1 MFKQMKLVAGQVYRT
16 KIKTPTFWLTV
27 LTPLLLPIIG
37 LIIGF
42 VIAKTSD
49 HSPARLAV
57 VDNTALVQTL
67 KTGKVL
73 DAKISE
79 VADVKTAKQKILD
92 EKLDGYLVNEDGKYT
107 LVAGTDSTTKF
118 NETTV
123 KTALSQIELAEKA
136 SHLKLTTEELVSLQ
150 TPANLTMKTLGKKGE
165 SSGGEAKNAANNA
178 ISVLISVVIFMLLMI
193 YSNMLAQEIAN
204 EKSNR
209 IMETLLAAT
218 STKVQYFG
226 KILGVG
232 LLVLTHIVFYVVL
245 GVVAAI
251 VLKGNQMVESAK
263 SMVGGVDMSF
273 LLYAVLMLIVGLA
286 AYLFLTAITASLVND
301 QSQVQQ
307 AIAPISYLSLVGY
320 MAGIFGAEV
329 PNNIVL
335 KVLSYLPF
343 VSPTFMP
350 SRLALEISTSTE
362 AYIALAIQLIA
373 LVLVAK
379 FGERIYAKN
388 VLSYSDEKIFKQLSR
403 NLKK

>member
-92 EKLDGYLVNEDGKYT
+92 EKLDGYLVKEDGKYT

-209 IMETLLAAT
+209 IW
-218 STKVQYFG
+218 
-226 KILGVG
+226 
-232 LLVLTHIVFYVVL
+232 
-245 GVVAAI
+245 
-251 VLKGNQMVESAK
+251 
-263 SMVGGVDMSF
+263 
-273 LLYAVLMLIVGLA
+273 
-286 AYLFLTAITASLVND
+286 
-301 QSQVQQ
+301 
-307 AIAPISYLSLVGY
+307 
-320 MAGIFGAEV
+320 
-329 PNNIVL
+329 
-335 KVLSYLPF
+335 
-343 VSPTFMP
+343 
-350 SRLALEISTSTE
+350 RLC
-362 AYIALAIQLIA
+362 
-373 LVLVAK
+373 
-379 FGERIYAKN
+379 
-388 VLSYSDEKIFKQLSR
+388 
-403 NLKK
+403 